1 MDAMKSAK
9 PTIANKKP
17 LRAAKAPSEQAIV
30 RAVASSTAIE
40 TGKTIQ
46 SIEQSLLS
54 KNGKL
59 RKIALAR

>member
-1 MDAMKSAK
+1 MKSAK

-40 TGKTIQ
+40 NGKTIQ

>member
-40 TGKTIQ
+40 TGK
-46 SIEQSLLS
+46 SIRQIEKSLLS
-54 KNGKL
+54 KNPKL
-59 RKIALAR
+59 HGIVLAN